1 MSKLRTLVSKTRAV
15 VEASPSTYHLGGGP
29 GALAPQNVASA
40 LSHLVKL
47 SKELEANIEL
57 VVHGLEGY
65 EGPGVQDTVKDALR
79 SAKETRSSLTWSA
92 NVLKA
97 QIAKAGK

>member
-15 VEASPSTYHLGGGP
+15 VEASPSTYHLGGE
-29 GALAPQNVASA
+29 NVASA
-40 LSHLVKL
+40 LSRLVKL
-47 SKELEANIEL
+47 SKELEASIEL